1 MTKNTFKLGCL
12 SSSLT
17 KFLNLT
23 EEKRKEKYGKSTA
36 KYYQRVI
43 NSLKASF
50 DDHLFAYHNLPNA
63 YAEKIDFKMF
73 YKGMIS
79 TALTKKW
86 INDMPDDIIE
96 DLIQNLGLAHQGI
109 RDTPIGSIAEKDF
122 ENVTSWLSYLKN
134 LKRLKK
140 DQPKI
145 YDSYFSSF

>member
-1 MTKNTFKLGCL
+1 MTGDSRDFQEN
-12 SSSLT
+12 
-17 KFLNLT
+17 
-23 EEKRKEKYGKSTA
+23 
-36 KYYQRVI
+36 QRRPPRCRFWIVI
-43 NSLKASF
+43 PARGMTL
-50 DDHLFAYHNLPNA
+50 YTP
-63 YAEKIDFKMF
+63 

-122 ENVTSWLSYLKN
+122 EKVTSWLSYLKN

-145 YDSYFSSF
+145 YDSYFPSF

>member
-12 SSSLT
+12 SSSLV
-17 KFLNLT
+17 KFLNIT
-23 EEKRKEKYGKSTA
+23 EKERKEKYGKNTP

-43 NSLKASF
+43 DSLKASF
-50 DDHLFAYHNLPNA
+50 DDHLFAYHNLPNE

-73 YKGMIS
+73 YKSMIS

-122 ENVTSWLSYLKN
+122 DNVISWLSYLKN

-140 DQPKI
+140 DQREI
-145 YDSYFSSF
+145 YDSYFPSL